1 VTRSV
6 LLAGILGG
14 VLGGVASFALSRAL
28 PSAAKPDAVQNP
40 PQPSEAREAGE
51 QLVAKL
57 QAGQYDEFAATPHL
71 GPPEEGE
78 KRIAEMKAAVARSR
92 EYAKH
97 RLNGSRG
104 EFELIRETT
113 LGPSLTRL
121 VYLERFPTGGVV
133 WAIGLFR
140 AADGWRIL
148 GVTVEPLETA
158 FPALR

>member
-1 VTRSV
+1 MTRSV

-14 VLGGVASFALSRAL
+14 LLGGVASFALSRAL
-28 PSAAKPDAVQNP
+28 PAKPETAQNP
-40 PQPSEAREAGE
+40 PPHSEAREVGE

-57 QAGQYDEFAATPHL
+57 QAGQYDAFVAAPHL
-71 GPPEEGE
+71 GAPEEVE
-78 KRIAEMKAAVARSR
+78 KRASEMKASIDRSR
-92 EYAKH
+92 EYARQ

-104 EFELIRETT
+104 EFELIRETP

-121 VYLERFPTGGVV
+121 VYLERFPAGGVV